1 MAVNFGGTV
10 TLTFQAALD
19 SDGTNKPTPNLIVEQ
34 RDRNGVSVMNH
45 STIQDNRN
53 AQIFSVT
60 FQQVGGN
67 LAGTYNACKF
77 HKFMVKNHINIF
89 SLQFFHLFPTI
100 R

>member
-1 MAVNFGGTV
+1 VEVNFGGTV

-19 SDGTNKPTPNLIVEQ
+19 SDGTNNLTPNLIVEQ

-45 STIQDNRN
+45 STIQNNRN
-53 AQIFSVT
+53 TQIFSVT

-77 HKFMVKNHINIF
+77 QKFMINLHLEYF
-89 SLQFFHLFPTI
+89 SYSSSTFSQ
-100 R
+100 